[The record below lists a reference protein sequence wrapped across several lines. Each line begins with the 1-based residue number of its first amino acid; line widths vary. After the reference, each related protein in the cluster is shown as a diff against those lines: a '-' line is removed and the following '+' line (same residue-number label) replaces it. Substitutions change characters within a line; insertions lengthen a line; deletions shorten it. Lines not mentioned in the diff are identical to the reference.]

1 MQCPYF
7 DILEYGAFDSN
18 VKFPKMITTE
28 DRQVDCFELE
38 FYAVDTPGK
47 TYLNGQWHPLLHGTF
62 VCAKPGSIR
71 KSILPFKCYCI
82 HLQTEDA
89 NLLSLL
95 NGLPD
100 IFPLL
105 QIREVVQLWGEMLT
119 LDISAHPEDRLL
131 LESCVCRIIHLIY
144 RHRHTAGDINTDRV
158 FLHQKNLLFIEQYI
172 REHLS
177 EELNLGALAS
187 LCNLSPTYFHSVFT
201 EFFQKTP
208 AQFILDCRITAAK
221 TGLLTG
227 DYSLAELAADCG
239 FSSQS
244 YFCYKFKQV
253 TGESPL
259 QYRKKNLGKL
269 NIL

>member
-1 MQCPYF
+1 MHCPYF
-7 DILEYGAFDSN
+7 TVTEYGVFDSN

-28 DRQVDCFELE
+28 NRLVDCYELE

-47 TYLNGQWHPLLHGTF
+47 SYLNGQWYPLLHGTF
-62 VCAKPGSIR
+62 ICAKPGCIR
-71 KSILPFKCYCI
+71 KSVLPFKCYYI
-82 HLQTEDA
+82 HLETQDPELMG
-89 NLLSLL
+89 LLDR
-95 NGLPD
+95 LPPL
-100 IFPLL
+100 FTLL
-105 QIREVVQLWGEMLT
+105 QAQEVVQLWGDMLT
-119 LDISAHPEDRLL
+119 LDISAHPEDKLL

-144 RHRHTAGDINTDRV
+144 RYGQAARDMKAERI
-158 FLHQKNLLFIEQYI
+158 FLHQKNLLAIEQYI

-177 EELNLGALAS
+177 EPLNLGTLAE

-208 AQFILDCRITAAK
+208 TQYILDCRITAAK

-269 NIL
+269 KL